1 MSAPA
6 LRLGDLSTGF
16 VLALAAAVGQQGAD
30 AAGLLARFGLTAA
43 RLAEPGGRL
52 SIPHYMRLGHAALE
66 LTGDPALGLAMGRAM
81 RPAFLGLAGVT
92 VGQAPDVRHAA
103 ETLLRLEPLY
113 GRNYRGQSRYA
124 AQGRDAWLHF
134 YSISPYNGYNRFVV
148 DVVLSAWLALL
159 SAVAGRPLQPRRVL
173 IEYPAPANRAPYE
186 AAFGC
191 PVEFGA
197 TENALLLDAATLALT
212 GPEHCPATW
221 RQLLALSEAEH
232 GRLTRTRGLTE
243 RVVEVMGPLLRH
255 GEPTLEQIAS
265 RLRLPSWTLRRKLA
279 EEGTQYRTLLNL
291 TRRDLALAYIRDTEA
306 SFGEIAYLLGFASP
320 AAFQRAF
327 KRWTEQTPGDWRRLQ
342 RQGVAN

>member
-1 MSAPA
+1 MRAPA

-16 VLALAAAVGQQGAD
+16 VLALAAAVATRGAD
-30 AAGLLARFGLTAA
+30 AQGLLDRFGLTAA

-66 LTGDPALGLAMGRAM
+66 LTGDAALGLAMGQAM

-92 VGQAPDVRHAA
+92 VAQAADVRHAA

-113 GRNYRGQSRYA
+113 GRNYRGQSRYI

-159 SAVAGRPLQPRRVL
+159 GAVAGQPLRPRRVL
-173 IEYPAPANRAPYE
+173 IEYPAPANPAPYE
-186 AAFGC
+186 TVFGC
-191 PVEFGA
+191 PVEFA
-197 TENALLLDAATLALT
+197 ASENALLLDASTLSLPGA
-212 GPEHCPATW
+212 EHCPATW
-221 RQLLALSEAEH
+221 RQLLALSDAEH
-232 GRLTRTRGLTE
+232 ARLTRTRGLTE

-255 GEPTLEQIAS
+255 GEPTLEQIAV
-265 RLRLPSWTLRRKLA
+265 RLRLPPWTLRRKLA
-279 EEGTQYRTLLNL
+279 EEGTQYRALLNL

-342 RQGVAN
+342 RQTIAG

>member
-1 MSAPA
+1 MSGPA

-16 VLALAAAVGQQGAD
+16 VLALAAAVTARGAD
-30 AAGLLARFGLTAA
+30 AESLLSRFGLTAA

-66 LTGDPALGLAMGRAM
+66 VTGDPALGLAMGRAM

-92 VGQAPDVRHAA
+92 VAQAPDVRHAA
-103 ETLLRLEPLY
+103 ETLLHLEPLY
-113 GRNYRGQSRYA
+113 GRNYRGHSRWA
-124 AQGRDAWLHF
+124 AAGRDAWLHF

-159 SAVAGRPLQPRRVL
+159 GSVAGAPLYPRRVL
-173 IEYPAPANRAPYE
+173 IEYPAPADLSPYE

-197 TENALLLDAATLALT
+197 AENALSLDAATLALP
-212 GPEHCPATW
+212 GPDHCPATW
-221 RQLLALSEAEH
+221 RQLLALSAAEH
-232 GRLTRTRGLTE
+232 ERLTRTRGLTE

-265 RLRLPSWTLRRKLA
+265 RLRLPPWTLRRKLA
-279 EEGTQYRTLLNL
+279 DEGTQYRALLNL

-327 KRWTEQTPGDWRRLQ
+327 KRWTEQTPGDWRRHSRL
-342 RQGVAN
+342 A